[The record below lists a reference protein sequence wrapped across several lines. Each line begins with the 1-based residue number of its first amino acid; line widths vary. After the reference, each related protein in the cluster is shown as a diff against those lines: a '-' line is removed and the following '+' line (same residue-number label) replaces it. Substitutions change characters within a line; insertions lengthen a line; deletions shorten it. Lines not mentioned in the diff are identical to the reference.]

1 MKEDLETLMYS
12 KSSRV
17 CASRPPEDLNIE
29 LIQLHLTRIGNLLDG
44 IKSFFNHLAYLVS
57 WKDPVSYMLSDKH
70 MIL

>member
-17 CASRPPEDLNIE
+17 CAFRSPEDLNIE

-44 IKSFFNHLAYLVS
+44 IKSFFSHLSYLVS
-57 WKDPVSYMLSDKH
+57 WKDPVSYMLSYN
-70 MIL
+70 I